1 MASGVAVAPCTRQ
14 AWRGRVDS
22 RSLLAVLVDLPALR
36 KHLETLR
43 ALGHWPSES
52 VERFGRTLASSDA
65 WGLVHINPLRFA
77 ERADLAPEATVDLF
91 VHGVKVGLFDLVWS
105 CVCVFCGAIEYRYD
119 TIDRIPRDSFHCT
132 RCEADI
138 ASWLDERVEVSF
150 SVHASIARARIDP
163 FADLASYLRYFT
175 TADVVHDPE
184 NAAYIA
190 AQIYDH
196 CLLPAETS
204 AELTLRLAPGRSLRL
219 VSFDRHAQLALVVDP
234 EAPPGQPLAVD
245 LLNAGFTTEELRVA
259 PGEHRLRLHN
269 RAPEATGIL
278 VLDNDTADFRHHIE
292 HRRARVGPFLSGNGL
307 LCTESFRRLFRV
319 QSLDEELVLNV
330 RHVAFLFSDLK
341 ASTALY
347 QQVGDVSAY
356 ALVRDHFRELFKVT
370 ESSGGTVVKT
380 MGDAIMAAFTTPA
393 LATRAALRM
402 FERIGELNKR
412 RAEHTPALSLRIGV
426 HAGPAI
432 VIHTDGRLDYF
443 GQVVNL
449 AARLESFAEPGSLC
463 LAAAVAETPEVAAI
477 LNDAQAR
484 REPMSVAVRGL
495 GGELTIERVTPAP

>member
-1 MASGVAVAPCTRQ
+1 MTRSI
-14 AWRGRVDS
+14 G
-22 RSLLAVLVDLPALR
+22 
-36 KHLETLR
+36 
-43 ALGHWPSES
+43 
-52 VERFGRTLASSDA
+52 
-65 WGLVHINPLRFA
+65 
-77 ERADLAPEATVDLF
+77 
-91 VHGVKVGLFDLVWS
+91 
-105 CVCVFCGAIEYRYD
+105 
-119 TIDRIPRDSFHCT
+119 IPRDSFHCT

-370 ESSGGTVVKT
+370 ESAGGNGGQDHGRRDHGRVHDPCA
-380 MGDAIMAAFTTPA
+380 GHARGPA
-393 LATRAALRM
+393 DVRAD
-402 FERIGELNKR
+402 R
-412 RAEHTPALSLRIGV
+412 RAQQEARRAHPPALSLRIGV